1 MFVILKVNFKSK
13 YLIISKRNLD
23 IHRYCLKF
31 ESNKNIKP
39 LNATVLLAV
48 ISDHGPVRLY
58 SISFNFSI
66 YVLKKICIPNLC
78 RINIKICVRWST
90 QITFKT
96 LAISI
101 SSQKQSLSTASLNSC
116 KTNLFWSLHFQHLP
130 IFNIFTYLDR

>member
-13 YLIISKRNLD
+13 IFDHLQRNLD

-48 ISDHGPVRLY
+48 ISDHGSARLY

-66 YVLKKICIPNLC
+66 SIKKFALQIYVESTSKFACADQLK
-78 RINIKICVRWST
+78 
-90 QITFKT
+90 
-96 LAISI
+96 
-101 SSQKQSLSTASLNSC
+101 SLSKHSLSQFRL
-116 KTNLFWSLHFQHLP
+116 KSRVYQPHRLIHAKQIYFKV
-130 IFNIFTYLDR
+130 NIFTIFPYLTFSHI